1 MNPTP
6 EQQLAIDIRNTNVL
20 VSAAAGSGKTSV
32 LVNRV
37 VQRVAGDEDGVD
49 IDRLLIMTFTNAAA
63 AEMAGR
69 IRDSIEA
76 LANKMRQDKDHDREM
91 LKRIEKQA
99 ILVHNAKI
107 TTIHGFCK
115 GVISDHFDKVSLDPN
130 FRVADE
136 NECKL
141 IKHEALEECIEA
153 GYEKADPSFLAA
165 TLCFSA
171 SKTDAGFEKLIE
183 DIYDFVIADPDPE
196 AFIKE
201 CTGAYLCETFDE
213 FAASPCVSR
222 LGEYIKAELAGME
235 ECLKSA
241 SGRIAECD
249 CLLPYKD
256 CIDGYQDVVSHIRT
270 KLADGDKSKL
280 YDTVRNALKAAN
292 PPGFGRISS
301 KNLDDQSKK
310 DVEYVSSLR
319 DQVKFGFAK
328 LLDMMPFDLKTTYET
343 VSKSKEELLALTD
356 TVIAFMHVYEQKKR
370 EKNIID
376 FNDMEHMA
384 VSILSDPDIADIY
397 RNQFEEIY
405 VDEYQDT
412 NMTQEMLVSLICR
425 QDPGN
430 VFQVGDVKQ
439 SIYRFRHARP
449 DIFLGKYNT
458 YGDDMPYRRILLN
471 DNFRS
476 RREVISAVNEVFRKI
491 MRPELGGIDYNDEA
505 ELVYAASYYDKCTDE
520 KVSKCNYKTELIIG
534 DPEELSSEEFT
545 ANVIADRINRLMDEG
560 FMVYDKNTGAMR
572 PAEYRDFTILVRSVK
587 KFEPAFR
594 EVFEGAG
601 IPLAVSGSEGYYK
614 TVEIQTAL
622 SFLSAVDNPYDDI
635 SMAALMRSPVGGFTD
650 VELAGMTT
658 DAGADI
664 PLYDRIRKQADN
676 DNKCVSFLE
685 LLDHYRD
692 MSSYTPVHDLLVDFI
707 DNVYGDHVRCM
718 TKGQRRMANL
728 EMLLAKAQDYGRTSF
743 KGLYQFMRYIDQI
756 KKYELDEG
764 EAVTESENDNV
775 VRLMTMHASK
785 GLEFP
790 VCFLAGIEKKRNT
803 SDESGKVVFNPV
815 YGFGIDHMDP
825 DRHVTVKTLPK
836 ALVSLENRL
845 EGLAEEIR
853 VLYVAMTRAREKLI
867 MVGCDKPDGFDRYF
881 GSVTN
886 AGSYLDML
894 KAACK
899 TEGFDHIN
907 IECTD
912 EKMLT
917 GSRVERAIRSRSMAD
932 ELLDLVHNEEDKN
945 DNTTS
950 QPSYLDGLS
959 FEYPY
964 PADPGRKAKYSV
976 SELKHSAIEESM
988 ANGEI
993 LTLDNIPLFN
1003 ETNPEKYIPKFARKD
1018 GETAEGGTFHGTAFH
1033 RIMELWDYTISPDD
1047 DKQPSNIDCYIT
1059 DAIVSD
1065 FADRMREL
1073 HRMDKAMTDAI
1084 RCKDVAD
1091 FLNSSLGARMREA
1104 AGSGTLFREQ
1114 PFVVGIDA
1122 DDETVLVQGI
1132 IDAYFV
1138 ENGKITI
1145 VDYKTDRVADDEMLI
1160 GRYRAQL
1167 EYYGKALSQITNLPI
1182 DSLTIWS
1189 THLGREINMEYSGNF
1204 TL

>member
-6 EQQLAIDIRNTNVL
+6 EQLLAIDIRNTNVL

-37 VQRVAGDEDGVD
+37 VQRVTGEKDGVD

-69 IRDSIEA
+69 IRDSIED
-76 LANKMRQDKDHDREM
+76 LANKIRQDKDHDREA

-153 GYEKADPSFLAA
+153 GYEKADPAFLAA
-165 TLCFSA
+165 TRCFSN

-196 AFIKE
+196 GFIKE
-201 CTGAYLCETFDE
+201 CTSAYLCETFDE
-213 FAASPCVSR
+213 FASSPCVSR
-222 LGEYIKAELAGME
+222 LGEYLKAELAGME
-235 ECLKSA
+235 
-241 SGRIAECD
+241 D
-249 CLLPYKD
+249 CLAAASRRIEECEYLAPYKD
-256 CIDGYQDVVSHIRT
+256 CIDGYMDVVSHLRT
-270 KLADGDKSKL
+270 SVAKTEEARI
-280 YDTVRNALKAAN
+280 YDTVRNALKAAD

-310 DVEYVSSLR
+310 DVGYVASLR
-319 DQVKFGFAK
+319 DQVKTGFAK
-328 LLDMMPFDLKTTYET
+328 LLAMMPFDLETTYET
-343 VSKSKEELLALTD
+343 VSKSKDELLALTD
-356 TVIAFMHVYEQKKR
+356 AVIAFMNVYAGKKR

-397 RNQFEEIY
+397 RSQFEEIY

-458 YGDDMPYRRILLN
+458 YGDDMPNRRILLN

-476 RREVISAVNEVFRKI
+476 RREVIMAVNEVFRKI
-491 MRPELGGIDYNDEA
+491 MRPELGGIDYNEEA

-520 KVSKCNYKTELIIG
+520 KVEGCDYKAELILG
-534 DPEELSSEEFT
+534 DPEEISSEEFT
-545 ANVIADRINRLMDEG
+545 ANVIAGRINRLMDEG
-560 FMVYDKNTGAMR
+560 FMVYDKGTGSMR
-572 PAEYRDFTILVRSVK
+572 PAQYRDFTILVRSVK
-587 KFEPAFR
+587 KYEPVFR

-622 SFLSAVDNPYDDI
+622 SFLAVVDNPYDDI
-635 SMAALMRSPVGGFTD
+635 SMTALMRSPVGGFSD
-650 VELAGMTT
+650 VELAGMTAG
-658 DAGADI
+658 AGADI
-664 PLYDRIRKQADN
+664 PIYDRVRKQAEN
-676 DNKCVSFLE
+676 DSKCIRFLE
-685 LLDHYRD
+685 LLDHYRA
-692 MSSYTPVHDLLVDFI
+692 MSSCTPVHNLLEDFI

-790 VCFLAGIEKKRNT
+790 ICFLAGIEKKRNT
-803 SDESGKVVFNPV
+803 ADESGKVVWNPV

-867 MVGCDKPDGFDRYF
+867 MVGCDKPDGFDREF
-881 GSVTN
+881 GSVAN
-886 AGSYLDML
+886 ASSYLEML
-894 KAACK
+894 KAAYQ
-899 TEGFDHIN
+899 TEGFEHIN
-907 IECTD
+907 IKYTD
-912 EKMLT
+912 EKALT
-917 GSRVERAIRSRSMAD
+917 GSRVEKEIRSKSMAD
-932 ELLDLVHNEEDKN
+932 QLLDLVHNGEVKKDIPV
-945 DNTTS
+945 S
-950 QPSYLDGLS
+950 IPSYLDGLS
-959 FEYPY
+959 FVYPHRI
-964 PADPGRKAKYSV
+964 DPERKAKYSV
-976 SELKHSAIEESM
+976 SELKHSAIEERM
-988 ANGEI
+988 AEGEI
-993 LTLDNIPLFN
+993 LTLDNVPLFN
-1003 ETNPEKYIPKFARKD
+1003 ETNPEKYIPRFARKD

-1033 RIMELWDYTISPDD
+1033 RIMELWDYSMSSEEDSD
-1047 DKQPSNIDCYIT
+1047 GSNNTCYIT
-1059 DAIVSD
+1059 DDIILGFIS
-1065 FADRMREL
+1065 RMREL

-1091 FLNSSLGARMREA
+1091 FLNSSLGARMRKA

-1114 PFVVGIDA
+1114 PFVVGIDV

-1138 ENGKITI
+1138 HDGKITI
-1145 VDYKTDRVADDEMLI
+1145 VDYKTDRVSDEEMLT

-1167 EYYGKALSQITNLPI
+1167 EYYGRALSQITKLPI
-1182 DSLTIWS
+1182 ASLTIWS